1 MKCPISLTKPEMR
14 QFFMVLF
21 FCLKYNTPT
30 SIELLIIEEA
40 TLPLELL
47 TYLCVCPIK

>member
-14 QFFMVLF
+14 PFFMVLF
-21 FCLKYNTPT
+21 FYLKCNITT
-30 SIELLIIEEA
+30 STELLIIEEA
-40 TLPLELL
+40 TLPLELP